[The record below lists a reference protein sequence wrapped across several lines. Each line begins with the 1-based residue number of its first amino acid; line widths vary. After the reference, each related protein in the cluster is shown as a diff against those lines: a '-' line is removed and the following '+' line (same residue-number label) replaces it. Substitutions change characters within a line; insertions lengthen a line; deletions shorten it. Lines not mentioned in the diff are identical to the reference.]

1 MNDKGNSI
9 IALVIALVFILAGI
23 FVAVLTFSGTIEKAM
38 GFEILSTFNLYIFG
52 MIVAIILVVIGLL
65 LLYFGLQGN

>member
-1 MNDKGNSI
+1 MNSKGNSVTV
-9 IALVIALVFILAGI
+9 LVIALIFILTGI
-23 FVAVLTFSGTIEKAM
+23 FVAVLTYSGTIEKAI

-52 MIVAIILVVIGLL
+52 MLIAIILVVIGLL